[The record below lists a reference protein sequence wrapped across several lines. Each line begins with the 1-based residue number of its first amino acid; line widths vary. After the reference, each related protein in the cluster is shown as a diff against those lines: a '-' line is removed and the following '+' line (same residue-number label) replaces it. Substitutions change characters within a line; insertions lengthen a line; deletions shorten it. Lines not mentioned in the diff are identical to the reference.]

1 MFTFKAEVC
10 EACLALP
17 EVLGEGGVE
26 SLGRVRQT
34 TDGAYVRA
42 AVAAGCG
49 SCPLRRHRHIA
60 MAEWGGMI

>member
-1 MFTFKAEVC
+1 MHVFKAEVC
-10 EACLALP
+10 EACLVLP

-26 SLGRVRQT
+26 ALGRVRQM

-49 SCPLRRHRHIA
+49 SCPPRRHRHIA
-60 MAEWGGMI
+60 LAE